1 MSTRQFK
8 AAVIQTEYLPG
19 DKSGSIAKSEKMLDE
34 CGQWGVQL
42 VCLQEYVL
50 TGYPK
55 AEWAETI
62 PGPSFERFAKKCKQ
76 YGIYLAA
83 GSILEK
89 DGSSSYSTVPLIGPS
104 GELIGKY
111 RKITIHDSAP
121 KMELEIGLKE
131 GEEVVLF
138 DTPLGKLGLL
148 TGSDLDPCEPCRI
161 LALKNCDVLLAPH
174 SCKGQYVDAHR
185 YVAACRAS
193 EGMFYIMA
201 PNPCGKMRTPYGE
214 VYYLGSSRIISPL
227 GETLA
232 NVGEFSEGIAV
243 TMIDVEARR
252 KMRESSE
259 WKFKRYPKAYR
270 FLSDSMK

>member
-1 MSTRQFK
+1 MKFK
-8 AAVIQTEYLPG
+8 AAVVQTEYTPG
-19 DKSGSIAKSEKMLDE
+19 DKSASIAKMEKMLDE

-55 AEWAETI
+55 VEWAETI
-62 PGPSFERFAKKCKQ
+62 PGPSIERLAKKCKQ
-76 YGIYLAA
+76 HGIYLAA

-89 DGSSSYSTVPLIGPS
+89 DGNSLYSTVAFIGPN

-111 RKITIHDSAP
+111 RKVTIHNSAP
-121 KMELEIGLKE
+121 KMESDIGIKE
-131 GEEVVLF
+131 GEQIVLL

-161 LALKNCDVLLAPH
+161 LALRNCDVLLAPH
-174 SCKGQYVDAHR
+174 SCKGQYLDAHR

-193 EGMFYIMA
+193 EGMFYVMA
-201 PNPCGKMRTPYGE
+201 PNPCGTMNTPYGTF
-214 VYYLGSSRIISPL
+214 YYLGSSRVISPL

-243 TMIDVEARR
+243 TGIDLEAKR
-252 KMRESSE
+252 KMREGNE
-259 WKFKRYPKAYR
+259 WKFKRFPKAYA
-270 FLSDSMK
+270 FLSESIK